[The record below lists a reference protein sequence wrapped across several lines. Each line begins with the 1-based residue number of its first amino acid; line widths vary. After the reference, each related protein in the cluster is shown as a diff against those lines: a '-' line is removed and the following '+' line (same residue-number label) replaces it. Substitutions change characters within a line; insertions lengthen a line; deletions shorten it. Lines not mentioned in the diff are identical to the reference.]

1 MAQSIND
8 LPSKSAP
15 LSSVDLFMHEATDGI
30 LKSADVGDFLRDVQ
44 NQNAGTHITGTVP
57 VFTGTGVVG
66 VEVYPMNR
74 PGITTAAHGLGRVPT
89 VIQIFARCYQ
99 NPQFGWVVGDTIFQS
114 NIQFNTSGG
123 GYNRAYWYD
132 VGAYNWTYYVPYNS
146 FKGPRKDA
154 SGEVTLSQGSFR
166 IGARLW

>member
-1 MAQSIND
+1 MAFPD
-8 LPSKSAP
+8 K
-15 LSSVDLFMHEATDGI
+15 DGI
-30 LKSADVGDFLRDVQ
+30 IPVLDPDIPYDATITGS
-44 NQNAGTHITGTVP
+44 GTIVTSIGKTVTFEDENGTVP